1 VTIFLPS
8 KLELWSKNRALLQ
21 MATLKRSDSIA
32 DNMPEAL
39 KQSRYHMKRCF
50 AKYIE
55 KGRRTM
61 KLQQLLDE
69 MENVIDDQV
78 ERTRVLQG
86 LLGDIWFS
94 IQVCILVISFLVKGN
109 FILLVYMGFIF
120 YPWNF

>member
-1 VTIFLPS
+1 
-8 KLELWSKNRALLQ
+8 
-21 MATLKRSDSIA
+21 
-32 DNMPEAL
+32 
-39 KQSRYHMKRCF
+39 
-50 AKYIE
+50 
-55 KGRRTM
+55 M

-109 FILLVYMGFIF
+109 FILLVHMGFIF
-120 YPWNF
+120 YPWNFWN

>member
-1 VTIFLPS
+1 
-8 KLELWSKNRALLQ
+8 
-21 MATLKRSDSIA
+21 
-32 DNMPEAL
+32 MPEAL

-94 IQVCILVISFLVKGN
+94 IQVCILVISLLVKGN

>member
-1 VTIFLPS
+1 
-8 KLELWSKNRALLQ
+8 

-109 FILLVYMGFIF
+109 FIRLVYMGFIF

>member
-1 VTIFLPS
+1 
-8 KLELWSKNRALLQ
+8 

-39 KQSRYHMKRCF
+39 KQSRYHMKRCI

-94 IQVCILVISFLVKGN
+94 IQVCFLVISLLVKGN

>member
-1 VTIFLPS
+1 
-8 KLELWSKNRALLQ
+8 

-39 KQSRYHMKRCF
+39 KKSRYHMKRCF

>member
-1 VTIFLPS
+1 
-8 KLELWSKNRALLQ
+8 

-39 KQSRYHMKRCF
+39 KQSRYHMKKCF

-78 ERTRVLQG
+78 ERTRVLEG

-94 IQVCILVISFLVKGN
+94 IQVCILWFFLLGKRQLHPST
-109 FILLVYMGFIF
+109 FMGFIF
-120 YPWNF
+120 YPWN

>member
-1 VTIFLPS
+1 
-8 KLELWSKNRALLQ
+8 

-69 MENVIDDQV
+69 MENFIDDQV

-94 IQVCILVISFLVKGN
+94 IQVCILVISLLVKGN

>member
-1 VTIFLPS
+1 
-8 KLELWSKNRALLQ
+8 

-69 MENVIDDQV
+69 METVIDDQV

-94 IQVCILVISFLVKGN
+94 IQVCILVISLLVKGN

>member
-1 VTIFLPS
+1 
-8 KLELWSKNRALLQ
+8 

-94 IQVCILVISFLVKGN
+94 IQVCILVISLLVKGN